1 MSGSLKGSLL
11 PVTNKYGLIES
22 TATALMLTLALP
34 RGVRS
39 CRWSA
44 ATDAQIICQFNCEVK
59 IKTIALQTSVCY
71 YCTQLATTLLCF
83 QQKTCTKSPKL
94 ILCWMIRLTKHISSA
109 HSWNA
114 VCAGWLS
121 GVIMT
126 HSAIITP
133 RDKHDCRKPRGEPQQ
148 QHEAYSVLVVVQ
160 AYMDPKEPGLSH
172 GRDGRCT
179 A

>member
-1 MSGSLKGSLL
+1 MHTTACLLGGCISGSLKGSLL
-11 PVTNKYGLIES
+11 PVTNKYGLIGS

-44 ATDAQIICQFNCEVK
+44 ATDAQIRCQFNYETKTV
-59 IKTIALQTSVCY
+59 TIALRTSVCY
-71 YCTQLATTLLCF
+71 YFTQLVTTVLCF
-83 QQKTCTKSPKL
+83 QQQTRTKSPKL
-94 ILCWMIRLTKHISSA
+94 ILCSMSRFTKHVSSA

-114 VCAGWLS
+114 ACAGWLS

-133 RDKHDCRKPRGEPQQ
+133 RDEHDCRKPPSKPQ
-148 QHEAYSVLVVVQ
+148 
-160 AYMDPKEPGLSH
+160 
-172 GRDGRCT
+172 
-179 A
+179 